1 MAALASPRRPRF
13 LLPAPKRAGARLR
26 REVARL
32 ALRSERRGRGWGP
45 DEKRTLVLGVI
56 AAVTTAAVAAAEVGR
71 VWRRGSAPMPSET
84 DDILEAAEE
93 AVVETVEAALAGYQ
107 DVPTRENAAF
117 NLLASFVITFASA
130 RGIAYII
137 RGRGKFGPFRDV
149 IVGRRH
155 VHHFIPGIT
164 IAFISGAIAILTRN
178 EDIEPKLA
186 VPYGIGMA
194 LTLDESALLLELE
207 DVYWTREGLLSLQVT
222 LATSALIGAL
232 ALAVR
237 FLRRGERIV
246 LELDDGAG
254 PPRHGI
260 AATGYEPPPHPPA
273 AEPA

>member
-1 MAALASPRRPRF
+1 MAALASSNRPRF
-13 LLPAPKRAGARLR
+13 LLSPPRRVGARLR
-26 REVARL
+26 REVARA
-32 ALRSERRGRGWGP
+32 ALRSDRRRGRWVAE
-45 DEKRTLVLGVI
+45 EKRTLVLGVI
-56 AAVTTAAVAAAEVGR
+56 AAVTTGAVAAAEVGR

-84 DDILEAAEE
+84 DDIIEAAEE

-107 DVPTRENAAF
+107 DVPSRENAAF

-130 RGIAYII
+130 RGIAYLI
-137 RGRGKFGPFRDV
+137 RGRGRFGPFRNV

-155 VHHFIPGIT
+155 VHHFVPGIT
-164 IAFISGAIAILTRN
+164 IAFVSGAIAILTRN

-237 FLRRGERIV
+237 FLRRGEQIV
-246 LELDDGAG
+246 LELEDGEG
-254 PPRHGI
+254 QHHHGV
-260 AATGYEPPPHPPA
+260 AAVGHSPAPPA
-273 AEPA
+273 NESV